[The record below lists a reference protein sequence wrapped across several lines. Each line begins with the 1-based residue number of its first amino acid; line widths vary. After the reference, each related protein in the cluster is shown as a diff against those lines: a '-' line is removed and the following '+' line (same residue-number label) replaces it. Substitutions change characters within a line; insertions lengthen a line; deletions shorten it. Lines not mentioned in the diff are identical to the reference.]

1 MTKAFTWLIALS
13 TLGASGCLTLAPDY
27 DRPEAPVA
35 TAWPAAASGEAV
47 PESIVTNAARDVSW
61 RDFFTDPKLQ
71 AVMDLALTNN
81 RDLRIAALNIER
93 AQALYGVQ
101 RADLLPSINASGTG
115 NKART
120 PASLSA
126 SGEAMTSERYE
137 VSLGF
142 SSYELDLF
150 GRVRSLKAAALERYL
165 ASEQAQ
171 HSAHISIVAG
181 VANAYLTLAADR
193 ERLQLAHDTF
203 TAQKEATDLIQ
214 RRFDVGAA
222 SEIELRQSQTALE
235 AARVDIARY
244 RGVVAVDEN
253 ALTLIVGAPIAP
265 ELLPSDLSSQAAMP
279 ELAAGTP
286 SDVLQNRPDILQQ
299 ESLLKAASA
308 NIGAARAA
316 FFPRISLT
324 AGFGTASDDLSGL
337 FKAGSDA
344 WSFVPSITVP
354 IFQSGRNRANLRVA
368 KADRDIAL
376 AQYEMTIQTAF
387 REVADT
393 LVMRSSILDQLSAQ
407 QALVDATAAA
417 HRLAE
422 ERYKNGVDSQ
432 LVVLDAQRSLYSA
445 RQGLVAMRLT
455 QLANRLTLYK
465 ALGGG

>member
-1 MTKAFTWLIALS
+1 MTKTFTWLLALS

-35 TAWPAAASGEAV
+35 TAWPDTAGEAA
-47 PESIVTNAARDVSW
+47 PESIVTNAAPDVSW

-71 AVMDLALTNN
+71 AVIDLALTNN

-115 NKART
+115 NKTRT

-150 GRVRSLKAAALERYL
+150 GRVRSLKEAALERYL

-193 ERLQLAHDTF
+193 ERLQLANDTF

-214 RRFDVGAA
+214 KRFDLGAA
-222 SEIELRQSQTALE
+222 SEIELRQSQTAME

-244 RGVVAVDEN
+244 RGIVAADEN

-299 ESLLKAASA
+299 ENLLKAASA

-316 FFPRISLT
+316 FFPRINLT

-344 WSFVPSITVP
+344 WSFLPSITVP

-376 AQYEMTIQTAF
+376 AQYEKTIQTAF

-393 LVMRSSILDQLSAQ
+393 LVMRASILDQLSAQ

-445 RQGLVAMRLT
+445 RQGLVALRLT

>member
-1 MTKAFTWLIALS
+1 MTKTFTWLLALS

-35 TAWPAAASGEAV
+35 TAWPDTAGEAV
-47 PESIVTNAARDVSW
+47 PESIVTNAAPDVSW

-71 AVMDLALTNN
+71 AVIDLALTNN

-115 NKART
+115 NKTRT

-193 ERLQLAHDTF
+193 ERLQLANDTF

-214 RRFDVGAA
+214 KRFDLGAA
-222 SEIELRQSQTALE
+222 SEIELRQSQTAME

-244 RGVVAVDEN
+244 RGIVAADEN
-253 ALTLIVGAPIAP
+253 ALALIVGAPVAP

-299 ESLLKAASA
+299 ENLLKAASA

-316 FFPRISLT
+316 FFPRINLT

-344 WSFVPSITVP
+344 WSFLPSITVP

-376 AQYEMTIQTAF
+376 AQYEKTIQTAF

-393 LVMRSSILDQLSAQ
+393 LVMRASILDQLSAQ

-445 RQGLVAMRLT
+445 QQGLVALRLT